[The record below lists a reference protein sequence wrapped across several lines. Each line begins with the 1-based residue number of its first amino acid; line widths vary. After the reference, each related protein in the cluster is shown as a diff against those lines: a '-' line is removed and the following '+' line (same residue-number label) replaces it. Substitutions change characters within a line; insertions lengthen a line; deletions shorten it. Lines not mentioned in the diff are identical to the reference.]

1 MSKYP
6 QRPGTDYSTSSKAF
20 YTYILDKNQL
30 NTLCSEIAT
39 GDFVSGVTNIF
50 PDPVQ
55 NIRSAQIYPFDIINV
70 AQLEKKPELMK
81 ISNYTMRDATS
92 NAVCNNP
99 INLINVGEIKVERVY
114 KNFLD
119 YPPYTEYQ
127 LWLPYLGSVDL
138 NADVVGHTLKIQY
151 AIDIPSGY
159 TTAYVRDLEDSG
171 IIYIQRSGTIGV
183 SIPIAGYNSVD
194 YNRQKNNAIFSA
206 AASGTTAIIGF
217 ASGNVPMG
225 IAGTTALATGI
236 ATSMLNAHKN
246 IVQSTQADT
255 MTPFYDPQEC
265 FLVINR
271 PSAYYPSG
279 YAHQYGKPSNR
290 IETLST
296 LTGYTKVADV
306 HLEGFE
312 GATQTEIDE
321 IETLLKE
328 GVIL

>member
-1 MSKYP
+1 MSALP
-6 QRPGTDYSTSSKAF
+6 QMPGESYSVSSAAF
-20 YTYILDKNQL
+20 YTYIMNKNQL
-30 NTLCSEIAT
+30 NTLCSELTT
-39 GDFVSGVTNIF
+39 GAFLSGVTNIF

-55 NIRSAQIYPFDIINV
+55 NIRSAHIYPFDIIQV
-70 AQLEKKPELMK
+70 ANLTTQSELIK
-81 ISNYTMRDATS
+81 ISNYTMLDATS
-92 NAVCNNP
+92 SAVCNNP
-99 INLINVGEIKVERVY
+99 IKLIDVGEIKVDRIY

-127 LWLPYLGSVDL
+127 LWLPYIGSVDL

-159 TTAYVRDLEDSG
+159 ATAYVKDAEAG
-171 IIYIQRSGTIGV
+171 TIYIQRSGTIGL
-183 SIPIAGYNSVD
+183 SIPISGYNSVD

-265 FLVINR
+265 FLVRNR
-271 PSAYYPSG
+271 PNVYYPIG

-296 LTGYTKVADV
+296 LNGYTKISDV
-306 HLEGFE
+306 HMEGFE

-321 IETLLKE
+321 IEMLLKE

>member
-1 MSKYP
+1 MSNFP
-6 QRPGTDYSTSSKAF
+6 QMPGTSYSVSSAAF
-20 YTYILDKNQL
+20 YTYIMDKDQL
-30 NTLCSEIAT
+30 NILCSELTT
-39 GDFVSGVTNIF
+39 GDFLSGVTNIF
-50 PDPVQ
+50 QDPAQ
-55 NIRSAQIYPFDIINV
+55 NIRSAHIYPFDIIKV
-70 AQLEKKPELMK
+70 ANLTPHFELIK
-81 ISNYTMRDATS
+81 ISNYTMHDAKS
-92 NAVCNNP
+92 SAVCNDP
-99 INLINVGEIKVERVY
+99 IRLIDVGEIKVQRTY

-127 LWLPYLGSVDL
+127 LWLPYIGSVEL

-159 TTAYVRDLEDSG
+159 ATAYVKDEELDS
-171 IIYIQRSGTIGV
+171 IYIQRSGTIGL
-183 SIPIAGYNSVD
+183 SIPISGYNSVD

-206 AASGTTAIIGF
+206 AASGTAALIGF

-236 ATSMLNAHKN
+236 ATSMSNAHKN
-246 IVQSTQADT
+246 IAHSTQSDT

-265 FLVINR
+265 ILIINR
-271 PSAYYPSG
+271 PRSYYPAG

-290 IETLST
+290 IESLST
-296 LTGYTKVADV
+296 LNGYTKVADV
-306 HLEGFE
+306 HMEGFE